1 MSVNITTSF
10 VEQYSANVSLLAQ
23 QTGSKLR
30 SAVDVESVRGKN
42 AFFDQVGVTAA
53 QLKTSRHS
61 DTPQID
67 FLKIVDFKLVKLL
80 GNLLRQ
86 SAAKLYNLK
95 GIKKVQRLDVEETII
110 HPRKPNTINSE
121 DIVRAV

>member
-42 AFFDQVGVTAA
+42 AFFDQIGVTAA
-53 QLKTSRHS
+53 QLRTSRHG

-67 FLKIVDFKLVKLL
+67 ENIVNLKFGKLL
-80 GNLLRQ
+80 GNL
-86 SAAKLYNLK
+86 
-95 GIKKVQRLDVEETII
+95 IKTISSQLI
-110 HPRKPNTINSE
+110 
-121 DIVRAV
+121 

>member
-10 VEQYSANVSLLAQ
+10 VEQYSANVSMLAQ

-30 SAVDVESVRGKN
+30 SAVDVEKVRGKN
-42 AFFDQVGVTAA
+42 AFFDQIGVTAA

-67 FLKIVDFKLVKLL
+67 FLKIVNLKFGKLL
-80 GNLLRQ
+80 GNL
-86 SAAKLYNLK
+86 
-95 GIKKVQRLDVEETII
+95 IKTISSQLI
-110 HPRKPNTINSE
+110 
-121 DIVRAV
+121 

>member
-42 AFFDQVGVTAA
+42 AFFDQIGVTAA

-67 FLKIVDFKLVKLL
+67 FLKIVNLKFGKLL
-80 GNLLRQ
+80 GNL
-86 SAAKLYNLK
+86 
-95 GIKKVQRLDVEETII
+95 IKTISSQLI
-110 HPRKPNTINSE
+110 
-121 DIVRAV
+121 

>member
-30 SAVDVESVRGKN
+30 SAVDVEKVRGKN

-67 FLKIVDFKLVKLL
+67 KKIVNLKFGKLL
-80 GNLLRQ
+80 GNL
-86 SAAKLYNLK
+86 
-95 GIKKVQRLDVEETII
+95 IKTISSQVI
-110 HPRKPNTINSE
+110 
-121 DIVRAV
+121 